1 MSNDVIETEQCG
13 AVRRLWLARP
23 AARNA
28 QSQQMLDELDAAF
41 TAASAD
47 EGTRVVLLGARGDHF
62 SAGHDLKEAQAKRA
76 DFTVEERWAY
86 EQTRYFDYCLR
97 IWDFPKPTV
106 AQVQGACVAGG
117 FMLANMCDLVVAS
130 EDAFFSDPVTHTM
143 GAVATEVLI
152 HPWVMGLRK
161 AKEMLFTGGK
171 LTAAEAQAIGLV
183 NRVMPRAQLDASAM
197 ELAQRIAEA
206 PPFALR
212 LLKRSLNRSMDVQ
225 GLRQALSAHF
235 DLHQLSH
242 LSEEY
247 QATRRA
253 GLASALKPS
262 NQDKR

>member
-1 MSNDVIETEQCG
+1 MINALIETEQCG

-23 AARNA
+23 QARNA
-28 QSQQMLDELDAAF
+28 QSQQMLDDLDAAF
-41 TAASAD
+41 TAAAAD
-47 EGTRVVLLGARGDHF
+47 ECTRVVLLGARGDHF
-62 SAGHDLKEAQAKRA
+62 SAGHDLKEAQASRA
-76 DFTVEERWAY
+76 EFTVEERWAY
-86 EQTRYFDYCLR
+86 EQRRYFDYCLR

-130 EDAFFSDPVTHTM
+130 DDAFFSDPVTHTM

-161 AKEMLFTGGK
+161 AKELLFTGGK
-171 LTAAEAQAIGLV
+171 FTAAEAQEIGLV
-183 NRVMPRAQLDASAM
+183 NRITPRAELDASALA
-197 ELAQRIAEA
+197 LAQQIAEA
-206 PPFALR
+206 PPFALQ
-212 LLKRSLNRSMDVQ
+212 LLKRSLNRSVDVQ
-225 GLRQALSAHF
+225 GLKQALSAHF

-253 GLASALKPS
+253 GLASVLKTNS
-262 NQDKR
+262 

>member
-1 MSNDVIETEQCG
+1 MSPSMIEIEQVG

-28 QSQQMLDELDAAF
+28 QNQQMLDELDAAF
-41 TAASAD
+41 RAAAD
-47 EGTRVVLLGARGDHF
+47 DQGTRVVLLGGRGEHF
-62 SAGHDLKEAQAKRA
+62 SAGHDLKEAQASRA
-76 DFTVEERWAY
+76 DFTVEERWDY
-86 EQTRYFDYCLR
+86 EQVRYFDHCLR
-97 IWDFPKPTV
+97 IWDFAKPTV

-117 FMLANMCDLVVAS
+117 FMLANMCDLVVAAD
-130 EDAFFSDPVTHTM
+130 DAFFSDPVTHTM

-161 AKEMLFTGGK
+161 AKELLYTGAR
-171 LTAAEAQAIGLV
+171 LTAQEALSIGLV
-183 NRVMPRAQLDASAM
+183 NRVVPRAELDASAM
-197 ELAQRIAEA
+197 ALAQRIAQA

-212 LLKRSLNRSMDVQ
+212 LLKRSLNRSLDVQ

-242 LSEEY
+242 VSEEY

-253 GLASALKPS
+253 GLATAIAAAKKP
-262 NQDKR
+262 